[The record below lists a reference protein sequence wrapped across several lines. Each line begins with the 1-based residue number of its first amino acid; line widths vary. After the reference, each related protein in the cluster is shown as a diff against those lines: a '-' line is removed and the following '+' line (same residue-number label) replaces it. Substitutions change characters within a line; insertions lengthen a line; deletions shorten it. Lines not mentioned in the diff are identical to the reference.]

1 MRSTVPMHTAK
12 TGYIVMSLLLCVFG
26 LILILMPGIS
36 VKVLGIIC
44 GILITVFGIIKLVG
58 YFSRDLYRLAFQYDL
73 AFGALLIFLGVIL
86 LIRPTAFLSFFC
98 AALGVAILADGL
110 LKIQMAIDAKKFGLS
125 RWWLILTAA
134 VITVIFGV
142 LLVFRPSESVSMI
155 MMILGLSLLFEGIL
169 NLFTAITAV
178 KIVKNQQPDVI
189 EGDYEEK

>member
-1 MRSTVPMHTAK
+1 MRTAK

-98 AALGVAILADGL
+98 VALGVAILADGL

-178 KIVKNQQPDVI
+178 KIIKNQQPDVI
-189 EGDYEEK
+189 ESDYEEK